1 MVNLPEKEYRIII
14 VKMIQDIRKR
24 MEKMQDRFTK
34 DLEELKNK
42 QKEMNNTLER
52 MNSRKTEA
60 EDWIRKLEDNM
71 VEITAAREN
80 IEKKNGKNEVRDL
93 WDNIKCTNIFIIGI
107 SEGEERVNYL
117 RKHLKG

>member
-1 MVNLPEKEYRIII
+1 MI
-14 VKMIQDIRKR
+14 VKMIHDIRKR

-34 DLEELKNK
+34 NLEEPKNK
-42 QKEMNNTLER
+42 QKEMSNTLER

-60 EDWIRKLEDNM
+60 EEWIRDLEDNM

-93 WDNIKCTNIFIIGI
+93 WDNLKCTNILIIGV
-107 SEGEERVNYL
+107 S
-117 RKHLKG
+117 

>member
-1 MVNLPEKEYRIII
+1 
-14 VKMIQDIRKR
+14 
-24 MEKMQDRFTK
+24 
-34 DLEELKNK
+34 
-42 QKEMNNTLER
+42 
-52 MNSRKTEA
+52 
-60 EDWIRKLEDNM
+60 M

-93 WDNIKCTNIFIIGI
+93 RDNIKCTNIFIIGI